1 VDGTVIETVNRVAE
15 LSWTPKPMGKQHSAY
30 RLHTRFDVLGGKAA
44 QIAATSASPKANQ
57 RAVLQQTT
65 EADPRTIPIHLPGSR
80 RAEQGC
86 TLSGSSPS
94 PSACRHK
101 Q

>member
-30 RLHTRFDVLGGKAA
+30 RLHTHFEVLGGKAA
-44 QIAATSASPKANQ
+44 QIPATSASPKANQ
-57 RAVLQQTT
+57 RPVLQRMT
-65 EADPRTIPIHLPGSR
+65 EADPRKIPIHLPGSR
-80 RAEQGC
+80 RAEQDF
-86 TLSGSSPS
+86 TLSRSSPS

-101 Q
+101 R